1 MEHDDID
8 NMICDL
14 TDVANTLKHHRVS
27 DEMLKQYPHFQE
39 FRLKGGTLLDLPKG
53 DGGIFTI
60 GEPFTRTNPS
70 TSFAILRQIS
80 AHRSKPPQ
88 EHQTIQCHQCFPP
101 MVESCHMWLQP

>member
-1 MEHDDID
+1 MEYDDID

-39 FRLKGGTLLDLPKG
+39 FRLRGGTLLDLPKG

-60 GEPFTRTNPS
+60 GE
-70 TSFAILRQIS
+70 LL
-80 AHRSKPPQ
+80 
-88 EHQTIQCHQCFPP
+88 
-101 MVESCHMWLQP
+101 ESVIETLDMHWEYQQ